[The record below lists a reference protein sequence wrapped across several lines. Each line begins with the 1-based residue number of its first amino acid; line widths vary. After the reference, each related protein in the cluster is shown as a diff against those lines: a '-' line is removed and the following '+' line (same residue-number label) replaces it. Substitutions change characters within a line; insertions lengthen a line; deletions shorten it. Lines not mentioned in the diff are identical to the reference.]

1 MHRKRQLMETK
12 LKITQVLELLHKD
25 IKVTI
30 INMLSN
36 VNKNTL
42 MMNRQIGNLRR
53 TSIKMEIIELKI
65 KYLK

>member
-1 MHRKRQLMETK
+1 METK
-12 LKITQVLELLHKD
+12 LKITQILELLHKD

>member
-12 LKITQVLELLHKD
+12 LKITQILELLHKD